1 MKIRKFTGLS
11 KKTRKISDI
20 YSIKIHEKNSVDRR
34 TTVVVS
40 FFEYLPKLV
49 VQVDWPFACKTRQ
62 VHFNFEMSGVPHQTN
77 LFLTALYA

>member
-20 YSIKIHEKNSVDRR
+20 YSIKIHK
-34 TTVVVS
+34 
-40 FFEYLPKLV
+40 YLPKLV

-77 LFLTALYA
+77 LFMTALHA